1 MSPRCGT
8 PPSRNTVR
16 YRIPRS
22 RTAIKPRS
30 VHVAFAE
37 DDYPPHL
44 PLPDARK
51 YVSLPLEE
59 STRYGLTEPN
69 TNLEWKSMSPGGDGN
84 IRLGPNHRFF
94 NTGFSYQ
101 LHCANIIVLYVQQDQ
116 PPTRYREVEHVA
128 RCLNVL
134 RQFAL
139 CSADTTLEPADSLN
153 RNFTAVRG
161 GGDHMCRDSS
171 ALYRTMEENWSQW
184 VAFKQTLEA

>member
-1 MSPRCGT
+1 M
-8 PPSRNTVR
+8 
-16 YRIPRS
+16 
-22 RTAIKPRS
+22 
-30 VHVAFAE
+30 
-37 DDYPPHL
+37 
-44 PLPDARK
+44 
-51 YVSLPLEE
+51 EE
-59 STRYGLTEPN
+59 STHYGLTEPN

-84 IRLGPNHRFF
+84 IRLGSNHRFF